1 MHMEPDI
8 RTRAIEK
15 IAGLLEKRVEGIM
28 GANRRKYYG
37 ECAAFLAALGEVQ
50 ESLGKADA
58 KQKLMTSYKDK
69 YSRRNAFRAEMRAY
83 GWIGVKRK

>member
-1 MHMEPDI
+1 MEPDI

-37 ECAAFLAALGEVQ
+37 ECAAFLAALG
-50 ESLGKADA
+50 
-58 KQKLMTSYKDK
+58 
-69 YSRRNAFRAEMRAY
+69 
-83 GWIGVKRK
+83 